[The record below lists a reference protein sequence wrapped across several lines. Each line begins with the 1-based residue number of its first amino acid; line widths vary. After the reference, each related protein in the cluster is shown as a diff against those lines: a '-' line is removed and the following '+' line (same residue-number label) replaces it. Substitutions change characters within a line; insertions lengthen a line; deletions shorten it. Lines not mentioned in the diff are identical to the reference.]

1 MASGTSLF
9 QAVRSIMA
17 KVFSR
22 QRLGELKMLQ
32 GDWRN
37 EVCTQETTLTAQS
50 QMIRKWSLVLSFLR
64 ILSPAQRLMAKVT
77 TVIEI
82 FATRKT
88 FSLVALT

>member
-17 KVFSR
+17 KVFIR
-22 QRLGELKMLQ
+22 QRLGELMMLQ

-50 QMIRKWSLVLSFLR
+50 QMIRKWSLVLSFPR

-77 TVIEI
+77 TVIDM

-88 FSLVALT
+88 FPLVALT

>member
-37 EVCTQETTLTAQS
+37 DVCTQETTLTAQS
-50 QMIRKWSLVLSFLR
+50 QTIRKWSFVFSFLSM
-64 ILSPAQRLMAKVT
+64 LSPAKRLMAKVT
-77 TVIEI
+77 TVTEI

-88 FSLVALT
+88 FPLVVLT